1 MTRQTDTDQKP
12 GPATLNKT
20 ARYKKWIASSTGKK
34 LVVALGLLFV
44 LFAIASA
51 VVVAHWPF
59 TKDGMTKRL
68 EQLSS
73 AKVDVSGFRRTYFPL
88 PGCILEDVTIHL
100 PPADRVDATVTIR
113 RLKIQT
119 TFIGLFSNPNKLR
132 KVVAVGLR
140 VHLPTSGSKFI
151 AQAGTQEKMTIDQL
165 IADDAILEFVSRQ
178 AGQKPLAFQ
187 IHRIAFINVNAR
199 NTIPFEV
206 SLRLPLF
213 PGEVKAYGWIGPAAT
228 GKPIRSTPISGA
240 YTLNGGELGVFES
253 LAGKISSQG
262 NFSGDLGGIEIAGKT
277 DCPDFEVK
285 TSKHPFHISTQF
297 RGAVDLKNGDV
308 ALSALQARIGNT
320 SLMANARIYGY
331 PKTVALNVTQGSG
344 NIQDL
349 ILLFSSASRS
359 PLTGPVVFQTRA
371 VLPPEDR
378 PFKERVQLTGDFKIN
393 PAQFTSANAQEHVD
407 QLSER
412 AQGKKDDKS
421 KMDKDP
427 GNNDPAGF
435 DRVLTDLKGN
445 VLLKNGVASF
455 AQTSFSVPGARGEMN
470 GSYSLLSEKV
480 AFHGKMRM
488 QATVSEATTG
498 VKSFILKVADPFFKK
513 KNAGAEVAIHMT
525 GTYSQPEFGA
535 GLK

>member
-1 MTRQTDTDQKP
+1 MAHLDTDQELSS
-12 GPATLNKT
+12 ATQDG
-20 ARYKKWIASSTGKK
+20 AAHRKKWIASATAKK
-34 LVVALGLLFV
+34 LALGFGALCILV
-44 LFAIASA
+44 VIASA
-51 VVVAHWPF
+51 VMVAKWPF
-59 TKDGMTKRL
+59 TKEGMTKRL

-73 AKVDVSGFRRTYFPL
+73 AKVEVRGFRKTFFPL
-88 PGCILEDVTIHL
+88 PGCVLEDVTFHL
-100 PPADRVDATVTIR
+100 PPADGVDATVTIR
-113 RLKIQT
+113 KLKIQT
-119 TFIGLFSNPNKLR
+119 TFLGFFKPNELR

-140 VHLPTSGSKFI
+140 VHLPTSGSTFI
-151 AQAGTQEKMTIDQL
+151 AKAGTQDKISIDQL
-165 IADDAILEFVSRQ
+165 IADDAVLEFVSAQ
-178 AGQKPLAFQ
+178 SGSKPLVFQ
-187 IHRIAFINVNAR
+187 IHRVAFSNVNSR

-206 SLRLPLF
+206 SLQLPLF
-213 PGEVKAYGWIGPAAT
+213 PGEVKSYGWIGPAAG

-240 YTLNGGELGVFES
+240 YVFTGGNLGIFES

-262 NFSGDLGGIEIAGKT
+262 NFSGNLGSIAISGKT

-285 TSKHPFHISTQF
+285 TSKHPFHVSTQF

-308 ALSALQARIGNT
+308 ALSALQARLGNT
-320 SLMANARIYGY
+320 KLIANARVYGY
-331 PKTVALNVTQGSG
+331 PKTIALNVTQGSG

-349 ILLFSSASRS
+349 ILLFSSAPRS
-359 PLTGPVVFQTRA
+359 PVTGPVVFHTNA

-378 PFKERVQLTGDFKIN
+378 PFKERVQLAGDFKIN
-393 PAQFTSANAQEHVD
+393 PAQFTSANTQEHVD

-412 AQGKKDDKS
+412 AQGKKDDKA

-455 AQTSFSVPGARGEMN
+455 ARTSFSVPGAHGEMN
-470 GSYSLLSEKV
+470 GNYSLLNKKV

-498 VKSFILKVADPFFKK
+498 MKSFILKVADPFFKK

-525 GTYSQPEFGA
+525 GTYDKPEFGA